1 MMIERHYGNLLF
13 PAVLPR
19 FAGWVKMKE
28 CREGGEEVMDSEK
41 ERDVIIILYYIFGLA
56 HTAPIVPR

>member
-1 MMIERHYGNLLF
+1 MKDITETFYFRQSSRALQ
-13 PAVLPR
+13 AR
-19 FAGWVKMKE
+19 VKMKE